1 MREEVSHIIH
11 RLEELQPGFEAT
23 TDKDREL
30 FQAALQNATEDEK
43 QKLYTALLV
52 LTPEKAAKSKE
63 LEAQGFDLSEHLK
76 NLVDKF
82 SRVGPQR
89 KAELYK
95 RVDAYKENVA
105 YMPDSRVFYSTM
117 RPIPHDSESYK
128 NNMQILQRLLDD
140 FSQSGSPAG
149 DILKEV
155 LAQYDLVIEFNDDK
169 NPDGSLRQ
177 DSASLP
183 NGTALLNKKTKK
195 LHISINNATFKEEYL
210 NVLPG
215 LLAHELGHA
224 VDSHYRPEG
233 YAGHIQ
239 GEETWADIYAQSL
252 TESAGYDARSFAALL
267 QKSDRREY
275 LVADIRPSGAFRA
288 DTIKCAET
296 EKHAMIRGLLAKIHR
311 NVEKFSKIRDYYRQ
325 AFTHLSQEERVLSM
339 TKDVYSRVLQSF
351 APEKLKEISPQT
363 RFNKYCLMGLMDCFK
378 KCGINDMVPDD
389 FKTATT
395 CKDFVTYCQQDPK
408 MAKYLHYT
416 DNVMQEKLQPGT
428 LFIMT
433 GLERSFD
440 ENAPKPDFRSLDGDN
455 HATIYVGKNIVDG
468 ANQFSAFS
476 EERWRWSPGTY
487 HQGYCFDTTA
497 YLKDLVRGK
506 EAEKPLEKSLQNN
519 IAKLVKNQYGR

>member
-11 RLEELQPGFEAT
+11 RLEELQPEFEAT

-183 NGTALLNKKTKK
+183 NGTALLNKKTK
-195 LHISINNATFKEEYL
+195 
-210 NVLPG
+210 
-215 LLAHELGHA
+215 
-224 VDSHYRPEG
+224 
-233 YAGHIQ
+233 
-239 GEETWADIYAQSL
+239 
-252 TESAGYDARSFAALL
+252 
-267 QKSDRREY
+267 
-275 LVADIRPSGAFRA
+275 
-288 DTIKCAET
+288 C
-296 EKHAMIRGLLAKIHR
+296 
-311 NVEKFSKIRDYYRQ
+311 
-325 AFTHLSQEERVLSM
+325 
-339 TKDVYSRVLQSF
+339 
-351 APEKLKEISPQT
+351 
-363 RFNKYCLMGLMDCFK
+363 
-378 KCGINDMVPDD
+378 
-389 FKTATT
+389 
-395 CKDFVTYCQQDPK
+395 
-408 MAKYLHYT
+408 
-416 DNVMQEKLQPGT
+416 
-428 LFIMT
+428 
-433 GLERSFD
+433 
-440 ENAPKPDFRSLDGDN
+440 
-455 HATIYVGKNIVDG
+455 
-468 ANQFSAFS
+468 
-476 EERWRWSPGTY
+476 
-487 HQGYCFDTTA
+487 
-497 YLKDLVRGK
+497 
-506 EAEKPLEKSLQNN
+506 
-519 IAKLVKNQYGR
+519 